1 MALPLDFD
9 PTNPIPNNPFY
20 YPQTSSLV
28 GPDGPLIVGEGLA
41 ISAEGVISATGTTT
55 TGVSSLAAGS
65 GIFLSG
71 STGDIT
77 IANSGVTSLTAGDG
91 ILLTGN
97 TGGITVSTTERG
109 TVTSVGVGYGLGIFG
124 SVGPITTSGIIEL
137 IDTGVVPGVYSVPQL
152 QVDEKGRILSIVSGT
167 AIETIIGIS
176 PVNVTS
182 GPNPVISVDAAT
194 AADPG
199 VVRVSNALDSS
210 SSTVAASSYAV
221 QQAYSLAATAI
232 QSAELIDKG
241 SLITASAPGTPAT
254 VLLGADGQILMAD
267 STLAE
272 GMRWADNDV
281 GTVTLINTG
290 TGLTGGPIEDTG
302 TISLA
307 DTAVTPGSYTNAS
320 FTVDPQ
326 GRIIAASSG
335 TAPVTEVTGTA
346 PIQVSAGQT
355 PNISIDAASTLAA
368 GAVQLYD
375 GTDST
380 SVALALTAAQ
390 GKSLQDQIDALAVA
404 NNLTLAGT
412 LDASTGLLL
421 TVTIE
426 GADNGFTVGQPLPAP
441 LVTNAEYF
449 VIVKVAGNYT
459 PPGGTQVA
467 ASQGDWF
474 LSIGTAWQFLDVGY
488 IANYATTTE
497 PGLITL
503 ATDAEVQAGTDSTK
517 AVVPSALQSKISDSI
532 ATTSSTTIASS
543 TAVKTAYDL
552 ADAALPK
559 ATYTALGDLVS
570 GTGVGTYAVTGV
582 GTDGQILAAD
592 SGEAGGLVWIDN
604 GGGTLTSITAGT
616 GLTGG
621 TITTSGTIALAD
633 TTVTPGVYNYAG
645 IIVDQQGR
653 ITAATNG
660 AAPLP
665 LTGGTMTGDIVF
677 SGVGIGVTFDSGNS
691 VIDISDSVSN
701 TDSNVAASSLAV
713 KTAYDLAQSASA
725 GGVPLT
731 AFTAKGDI
739 LVGLEANDYVS
750 LPVAP
755 EDGKVLTTASA
766 EESGV
771 AWVAPPV
778 SIASLTSGSPG
789 LTINPN
795 PDAQNL
801 EIVANPATETVAGV
815 VRLNDDP
822 NSLLTT
828 TAATSRVA
836 ALAYQTAIDAVN
848 NATQGGLSSNYLGY
862 VSATNGNNTTGAFGT
877 TLAFQTIQAAIAA
890 APDGATIFIA
900 PGNYVEDLFLDAPCN
915 LVGLNAEGKTTRG
928 VTVEGTVTID
938 KSLQTYDGDISIS
951 GISIYSAWVV
961 DSRPTISI
969 LGSNLTSGTILFNFC
984 EIERIYLDDPAD
996 QLALELTPGNFSDN
1010 LEVPAVFNNCRFR
1023 GSIKM
1028 SIGYTDG
1035 TGGTL
1040 ILNDC
1045 QGFTEDDYILQESGT
1060 VQVLNTSGTLAPVSQ
1075 TGGELIISNVGTG
1088 ILPCSSVISS
1098 LFGGPAGTSFLS
1110 SASSVGNGSVQFLG
1124 SVLAQG
1130 AVKIGLNVQYS
1141 ITGLTTS
1148 LADFICLSNNPIY
1161 PINNTDQATIN
1172 SEYLQSQQLTLP
1184 DFSLV
1189 PTPSLQY
1196 PIVTLADGTI
1206 HRVSNFDSGE
1216 Y

>member
-1 MALPLDFD
+1 V
-9 PTNPIPNNPFY
+9 N
-20 YPQTSSLV
+20 
-28 GPDGPLIVGEGLA
+28 GPDGPLIIGEGLNVSTTGVLSA
-41 ISAEGVISATGTTT
+41 TTEESGVSSIIPGPGITTNGSFGTVTITNSGVLEILAGAGISVSAGTGTVLISATD
-55 TGVSSLAAGS
+55 L
-65 GIFLSG
+65 
-71 STGDIT
+71 
-77 IANSGVTSLTAGDG
+77 
-91 ILLTGN
+91 
-97 TGGITVSTTERG
+97 G
-109 TVTSVGVGYGLGIFG
+109 TVTSVGAGYGLNVVG
-124 SVGPITTSGIIEL
+124 SASPITNTGSLEL
-137 IDTGVVPGVYSVPQL
+137 SDSGVVAGTYNYPQI
-152 QVDEKGRILSIVSGT
+152 QVDDKGRVVSIVSQT
-167 AIETIIGIS
+167 ALQTLNANAPLS
-176 PVNVTS
+176 SS
-182 GPNPVISVDAAT
+182 GGANPTLSVAPATTASCGVVQLSDSVASASSLTAAT
-194 AADPG
+194 
-199 VVRVSNALDSS
+199 
-210 SSTVAASSYAV
+210 
-221 QQAYSLAATAI
+221 SLAVKLAFDEGAAAIPKACLIGKGDLISATALGVPDTV
-232 QSAELIDKG
+232 SVG
-241 SLITASAPGTPAT
+241 S
-254 VLLGADGQILMAD
+254 DGQILSAD
-267 STLAE
+267 SLSPNGLSWINNA
-272 GMRWADNDV
+272 V

-290 TGLTGGPIEDTG
+290 TGLTGGPIVETG
-302 TISLA
+302 TITLA
-307 DTAVTPGSYTNAS
+307 NTAVTPGAYTNAS

-326 GRIIAASSG
+326 GRLIAASNG
-335 TAPVTEVTGTA
+335 TPPVTSIAGTA

-355 PNISIDAASTLAA
+355 PTVSIDAGSTLAP
-368 GAVQLYD
+368 GAIQLYD
-375 GTDST
+375 ATDST
-380 SVALALTAAQ
+380 STALALTAAQ
-390 GKSLQDQIDALAVA
+390 GKVLQDQIDSLKIL
-404 NNLTLAGT
+404 NNLTFAGT
-412 LDASTGLLL
+412 LDASTGFLL
-421 TVTIE
+421 TVTVE
-426 GADNGFTVGQPLPAP
+426 GAANGFTVGQPLPAP
-441 LVTNAEYF
+441 DAANAEFF
-449 VIVKVAGNYT
+449 VIVRVDGTFT
-459 PPGGTQVA
+459 PPGGGAVT

-474 LSIGTAWQFLDVGY
+474 LSNGTVWQYLDIGPSVA
-488 IANYATTTE
+488 YATTTD
-497 PGLITL
+497 PGIVTL
-503 ATDAEVQAGTDSTK
+503 ATDAEVQTGTDSTK
-517 AVVPSALQSKISDSI
+517 AVVPSALQSKVSDSI

-570 GTGVGTYAVTGV
+570 GTGVGTYAVIGV

-739 LVGLEANDYVS
+739 LVGIEAGDYVS

-771 AWVAPPV
+771 AWVVPPV

-801 EIVANPATETVAGV
+801 EIVANPSTELVAGV

-836 ALAYQTAIDAVN
+836 ALAYQTALDAVA

-862 VSATNGNNTTGAFGT
+862 VSQTNGNNTTGAFGT

-900 PGNYVEDLFLDAPCN
+900 PGNYVEDLFVDAPCN

-938 KSLQTYDGDISIS
+938 KSLLTYDGDISIS

-969 LGSNLTSGTILFNFC
+969 LGSGLTSGTILFNHC
-984 EIERIYLDDPAD
+984 EIERIYTDDPTD
-996 QLALELTPGNFSDN
+996 QLALELTPGTFADN

-1060 VQVLNTSGTLAPVSQ
+1060 VQILDTSGTLAPVRL
-1075 TGGELIISNVGTG
+1075 TNGNLIISNASTG

-1098 LFGGPAGTSFLS
+1098 LFEGVAGASFWGSKTDLS
-1110 SASSVGNGSVQFLG
+1110 GVSSVQFLG
-1124 SVLAQG
+1124 SVWAQG
-1130 AVKIGLNVQYS
+1130 AVRISGGVDYATDS
-1141 ITGLTTS
+1141 LTS
-1148 LADFICLSNNPIY
+1148 ADFINLGNPIY
-1161 PINNTDQATIN
+1161 PANNTTQATFQ
-1172 SEYLQSQQLTLP
+1172 SGYLQSDQLTLP

-1189 PTPSLQY
+1189 PTPSVQY
-1196 PIVTLADGTI
+1196 PIVALSDGTI